1 MALENKTA
9 LETMVA
15 EKGRVYVMQGNY
27 CCTFIPNNIAPDSTV
42 TKALQGLT
50 TLANR
55 LAENSE
61 IGTL

>member
-1 MALENKTA
+1 
-9 LETMVA
+9 MVA